1 MYKWKRE
8 LAVSHFW
15 TIDNANYSIFE
26 QKIKMVTVL
35 LQKEEMSFC
44 FRNNDLR
51 DCYNTVRLAEKKEGH
66 K

>member
-15 TIDNANYSIFE
+15 TIDNSNYAIFE

-51 DCYNTVRLAEKKEGH
+51 DCQNTVRLAERKKGH

>member
-8 LAVSHFW
+8 LAVSHVW
-15 TIDNANYSIFE
+15 TIDHANYAIFE
-26 QKIKMVTVL
+26 QKIKMVIVL

-51 DCYNTVRLAEKKEGH
+51 DC
-66 K
+66 